1 MSATADDL
9 YDPKKLD
16 DYEYN
21 ENPWWP
27 RRFLWWCAGA
37 DANLLKH
44 CPRSERVKE
53 EGIGGIVLATALL
66 ALISGSYAMYVVFG
80 PKVGLA
86 LSPEQQA
93 IDTNALIKAL
103 IAGFIWS
110 LVILNLDRFVVSSTG
125 HGDGTDAI
133 SPGEFLRAV
142 PRIVMAMVIG
152 ICLSAPLEIRVMKSE
167 IEAELR
173 TRQVEYVKKADEKY
187 EIDSQKRIDFAE
199 ARRTEAESKIKKIND
214 DFQKRENAILAQR
227 KTLDDEAGGKS
238 ANGRAGM
245 GPAYAAK
252 MKNLEELKT
261 ELDAS
266 RERSKPEIEALGAET
281 KARLKEIENEREQRK
296 GKSAESAVAA
306 TNMDG
311 LMTRIGI
318 AHDLAGWKI
327 FIFSALLIIIEV
339 GPIFFKM
346 MMPKGPYLSLLE
358 NQNEMALAKYA
369 IWQEKVAKPG
379 EKSEV
384 EIKERYRRA
393 ETLYEFEAEQL
404 LAETRLANFA
414 RERFIELT
422 ETDIRVNPARYM
434 NEVPVATR

>member
-1 MSATADDL
+1 MTATADDL

-16 DYEYN
+16 IYEYD
-21 ENPWWP
+21 ENPSLL
-27 RRFLWWCAGA
+27 RRILWYCAGA

-66 ALISGSYAMYVVFG
+66 AFVSGSYAMYVVFG

-110 LVILNLDRFVVSSTG
+110 MVILNLDRFVVSSTG

-133 SPGEFLRAV
+133 RWGEFWRAV
-142 PRIVMAMVIG
+142 PRILMAMVIG

-199 ARRTEAESKIKKIND
+199 TRRTEAESKIKKIND

-252 MKNLEELKT
+252 MKNLEELKA

-266 RERSKPEIEALGAET
+266 RERAKPEIDALGAET

-296 GKSAESAVAA
+296 GKSAESALAA

-311 LMTRIGI
+311 LMTRIHI
-318 AHDLAGWKI
+318 AHDIGGWAVWLL
-327 FIFSALLIIIEV
+327 SALLIIIEV

-379 EKSEV
+379 EKNEV

-404 LAETRLANFA
+404 QAETRLANFA

-422 ETDIRVNPARYM
+422 EADIRVNPARYM